1 MRLHL
6 TFLFAATAMLVCS
19 GQLKAK
25 PPQKRAT
32 MEFIVQNRASLGSA
46 EVELMQANATKAER
60 VAVTDMLIILAKP
73 DGDIRA
79 ALTQPETA
87 GTHPDE
93 SGAHFRLLVV
103 AGGRLYAEA
112 RAQCK
117 GWQND
122 VSKCSL
128 ACDGGN
134 FALRRN
140 AGSPLELLV
149 GAVPGGSGQDNG
161 RGVLISSCEFDGSAE
176 VRLAPKSG
184 QGLAVIGLVA
194 D

>member
-1 MRLHL
+1 
-6 TFLFAATAMLVCS
+6 
-19 GQLKAK
+19 
-25 PPQKRAT
+25 
-32 MEFIVQNRASLGSA
+32 MEFAVQNRASLGSA
-46 EVELMQANATKAER
+46 EVAVLETGADKTQRL
-60 VAVTDMLIILAKP
+60 AVTDMLIILAKP

-79 ALTQPETA
+79 ALTQPETV
-87 GTHPDE
+87 GSSPDE
-93 SGAHFRLLVV
+93 AGAHFKLLVV

-112 RAQCK
+112 RARCK

-122 VSKCSL
+122 VSQCSL

-149 GAVPGGSGQDNG
+149 GAVPGGAGQDND
-161 RGVLISSCEFDGSAE
+161 RGVLISGCEFDGGAE
-176 VRLAPKSG
+176 VRLMPKTG
-184 QGLAVIGLVA
+184 QALAVIGLAA